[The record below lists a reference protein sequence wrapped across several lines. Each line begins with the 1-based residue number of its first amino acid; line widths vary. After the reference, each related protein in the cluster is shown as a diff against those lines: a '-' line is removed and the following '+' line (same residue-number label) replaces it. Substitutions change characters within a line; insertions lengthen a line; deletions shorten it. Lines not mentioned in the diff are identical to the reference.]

1 MRTTSITLTQI
12 HNDFI
17 TEWNDCS
24 RFYQDMSRFNTGEE
38 YADNE
43 MTFINI
49 KIAERDERFYVGY
62 ENSIRPHSVS
72 FNQEKL
78 IEEKVLVGK
87 ILNGSVDTKR
97 LNSQLKSIVLN
108 PLNESERGV
117 YQNFRAMG
125 FGDYNGHK
133 VLGNYRIKGV
143 MTEEALEEYTS
154 DRIRFYELDTREH
167 GLNKYNALQ
176 RKLNRGK
183 AILFE
188 IN

>member
-1 MRTTSITLTQI
+1 MKTTSITLTQI

-17 TEWNDCS
+17 TEWNNCS
-24 RFYQDMSRFNTGEE
+24 RYYDDMRRFNTGKE

-43 MTFINI
+43 MTSINI

-78 IEEKVLVGK
+78 IEESVLVNK
-87 ILNGSVDTKR
+87 ILNGSINTKSLMSR
-97 LNSQLKSIVLN
+97 LKDIVLN
-108 PLNESERGV
+108 PLSESEKEV

-125 FGDYNGHK
+125 FGDYNGYK
-133 VLGNYRIKGV
+133 VLSNYRVRGV
-143 MTEEALEEYTS
+143 MSKEALEEYTI
-154 DRIRFYELDTREH
+154 DRVRFYDLDERVH
-167 GLNKYNALQ
+167 YLNKHNALQ